1 MNTLPM
7 NYEATKW
14 HLARVHGKDYND
26 PDFEDRFQDTM
37 LLFLENWNGEGNPVG
52 AFRLMFSQWYSHKR
66 RAKYHDML
74 LLLQE
79 VPASVAARCLPWDY
93 IGDDHDWEPVLDQ
106 IQDDQSF
113 NNVLANQMMK
123 HVHSL
128 EQESERNQVL
138 FRMRV
143 LGHEYHEIAD
153 ALDMTR
159 QRVEQVYHR
168 MLNKLT
174 AVVKE

>member
-1 MNTLPM
+1 MNLPFS
-7 NYEATKW
+7 YDATKW
-14 HLARVHGKDYND
+14 HLARVHGKDFHD

-37 LLFLENWNGEGNPVG
+37 LLFIENWNGEGNPVG

-66 RAKYHDML
+66 KAKYHDML
-74 LLLQE
+74 VLLQD
-79 VPASVAARCLPWDY
+79 VHPAVAARCLPFDY
-93 IGDDHDWEPVLDQ
+93 GGDDGRDREPILDQ
-106 IQDDQSF
+106 IQDDQSY
-113 NNVLANQMMK
+113 NNVLASQLMRQ
-123 HVHSL
+123 VHSL
-128 EQESERNQVL
+128 KDESERNQVL

-168 MLNKLT
+168 MLNKLLT
-174 AVVKE
+174 GIKE